1 MKLSFAP
8 LAIAAAVAFASTT
21 AHAALSTTVGT
32 TPPDLTGLYISIWD
46 TNTKHSELV
55 NLNNEFADFVTPG
68 LITPDTAGGLFK
80 AATVNGQSVLSMDFG
95 VLPGFAATFGTP
107 GAGGTTNYMVIATDN
122 NTGSVYTEAAG
133 SPAMTSQGLPN
144 QQQAISGQ
152 IANWMND
159 PTVNTSGT
167 AIDLTG
173 TAGFN
178 AITGPNQ
185 GGILGLQGFNFSGAV
200 GTALN
205 FFNTLKSG
213 RSNVT
218 NTEYANGT
226 GNGFWFL
233 ASNGDLS
240 WNVPTGNAP
249 PVPVP
254 AAVWLFMS
262 GLAGLGAIGRRRVAA

>member
-8 LAIAAAVAFASTT
+8 LAIVAAVGFATTT
-21 AHAALSTTVGT
+21 AHAALSTTIGT
-32 TPPDLTGLYISIWD
+32 APPDLTGLYISIWD
-46 TNTKHSELV
+46 SNSKHSETI
-55 NLNNEFADFVTPG
+55 NLSNEFADLVTPG
-68 LITPDTAGGLFK
+68 LWTPDTAGGLFK

-95 VLPGFAATFGTP
+95 VLPGFSSTFGAP
-107 GAGGTTNYMVIATDN
+107 GATTSYMVLATDN

-133 SPAMTSQGLPN
+133 SPAMTASGLGA
-144 QQQAISGQ
+144 QQLGISGQ
-152 IANWMND
+152 IANWQ
-159 PTVNTSGT
+159 PGTGT

-173 TAGFN
+173 TAQWN

-185 GGILGLQGFNFSGAV
+185 GGTLGLQGFNFSGVV

-213 RSNVT
+213 RTGVN
-218 NTEYANGT
+218 NTEYANST

-233 ASNGDLS
+233 SASGDLS
-240 WNVPTGNAP
+240 WNVPTGAVA

>member
-46 TNTKHSELV
+46 TTTKHSELV
-55 NLNNEFADFVTPG
+55 NLSNEFSDFVTPG

-95 VLPGFAATFGTP
+95 VLPGFASTFGTP
-107 GAGGTTNYMVIATDN
+107 GATTSYMVIATDN

-133 SPAMTSQGLPN
+133 SPAMTSSGLGA

-152 IANWMND
+152 ISNWLAD

-173 TAGFN
+173 SASFN

-185 GGILGLQGFNFSGAV
+185 GGLLGLQGFNFSGVV

-213 RSNVT
+213 RSGVT
-218 NTEYANGT
+218 NTEYANST

-233 ASNGDLS
+233 SASGDLT
-240 WNVPTGNAP
+240 WNVPTSGGA

>member
-8 LAIAAAVAFASTT
+8 LAIVAAVGFATTT

-32 TPPDLTGLYISIWD
+32 APPDLTGLYVSIWD

-55 NLNNEFADFVTPG
+55 NLSNEFADFVTPG
-68 LITPDTAGGLFK
+68 LITPNSAGGVFK
-80 AATVNGQSVLSMDFG
+80 SAVVNGQNVLSMDFG
-95 VLPGFAATFGTP
+95 VLPGFASTFGTP
-107 GAGGTTNYMVIATDN
+107 GTTTNYMVLATDN

-133 SPAMTSQGLPN
+133 SPAMTSSGLTN

-159 PTVNTSGT
+159 PAVNTSGT

-173 TAGFN
+173 TATYN
-178 AITGPNQ
+178 AISGPNQ
-185 GGILGLQGFNFSGAV
+185 GGVLGLPGFNFSGAV
-200 GTALN
+200 GTALS
-205 FFNTLKSG
+205 FFNTLKGSRG
-213 RSNVT
+213 AVT
-218 NTEYANGT
+218 NTQYANSA

-233 ASNGDLS
+233 SATGDLS
-240 WNVPTGNAP
+240 WNVPGSAGP